1 MATKTGFSS
10 FVLILCCSAF
20 LLIGECVL
28 LSCVRFV
35 FFHATPRDCQN
46 DSSVNLTVSVVVVT
60 ESSHELEQTR
70 AQLRDEQQSRK
81 QLQTQLSEL
90 SETSAELAAAKH
102 AADTVYLSL
111 HTIRYDTRCC
121 VLICSQKLT

>member
-1 MATKTGFSS
+1 
-10 FVLILCCSAF
+10 
-20 LLIGECVL
+20 
-28 LSCVRFV
+28 
-35 FFHATPRDCQN
+35 
-46 DSSVNLTVSVVVVT
+46 VSVVVVT

-111 HTIRYDTRCC
+111 HTIRHEALCFNMQSKADM
-121 VLICSQKLT
+121 SQINLPHGTNNQIVENRKTKN